1 MESCRSSNRLLWTLT
16 RSCIREPKHPGVNA
30 TTHRSF
36 IFGVVHHGGE
46 PTGMLM
52 KTRLISAA
60 EMNFFRGF
68 KKYWREER
76 NVRGEK
82 RFYARIET
90 GSRCCQSWWAH
101 SERATALGKRILR
114 EHVFIVLSITL
125 FCWFKETYQKGKDS
139 GPCQRTCIS
148 TPSQWTPGSLCISP
162 PSVWSLRDSTCE
174 RPPRPA
180 SGNTN
185 VFVRGSFSEDWQQR
199 AAPHVHAM
207 SRIKISKISFR
218 RNGSNYLHSHH
229 PKHPIKCVCSC
240 VLLIPAPAEVA
251 AQPSSSL
258 HISFHPCSCLP
269 VRRHQR
275 TSRPRLRGR
284 SRCRKQT

>member
-30 TTHRSF
+30 TTHCSF

-52 KTRLISAA
+52 KTRSISAA

-125 FCWFKETYQKGKDS
+125 FCWSEETPQKGKDS

-185 VFVRGSFSEDWQQR
+185 VFVRG
-199 AAPHVHAM
+199 
-207 SRIKISKISFR
+207 ILFR
-218 RNGSNYLHSHH
+218 RLTAESCPARSRREQNKNLQDQFQEKRLQLPSRSSPKTSHQVCVFLCITH
-229 PKHPIKCVCSC
+229 TSTSGGGCSAFIKSSYIFPSV
-240 VLLIPAPAEVA
+240 
-251 AQPSSSL
+251 PSSS
-258 HISFHPCSCLP
+258 SP
-269 VRRHQR
+269 
-275 TSRPRLRGR
+275 
-284 SRCRKQT
+284 